1 MEKCEE
7 RLYEKMITALD
18 EISSRLYH
26 MNLLLADIKEKQAT
40 PSVLTQA
47 TKQDSNVNRN
57 GNKQYR

>member
-18 EISSRLYH
+18 EISSKLCH
-26 MNLLLADIKEKQAT
+26 TNLLLAEIKEKQAT
-40 PSVLTQA
+40 PAVLTQA
-47 TKQDSNVNRN
+47 TKQEPNVNRN